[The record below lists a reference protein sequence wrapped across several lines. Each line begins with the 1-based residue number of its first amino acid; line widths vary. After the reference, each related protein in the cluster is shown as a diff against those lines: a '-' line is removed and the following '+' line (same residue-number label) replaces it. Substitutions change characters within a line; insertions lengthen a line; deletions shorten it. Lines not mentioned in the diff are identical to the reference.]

1 MSYNLLVNKG
11 ILQLSI
17 LHFLRDGFYTS
28 LFLLLPFAVK
38 DLNIDLSHIGI
49 LDAVINVLG
58 IIIALGIA
66 YLVKRFGGPFLLS
79 LTLLFYSLSFIL
91 LSQAHSFLG
100 LMLSVVILGVGL
112 ALFSPIASAIVA
124 KLTKGGTRGKDIGIF
139 IACGDIGKAVFPV
152 GVTLLAVY
160 IGWTTLS
167 LLYGLLAALL
177 FFLYLFVLRKNIPSA
192 AVSEPKESITYKDL
206 IRHKKTLL
214 VVLASTLDS
223 AATSPLFIF
232 LPFLLLEKKI
242 DPSIMGT
249 FVTIFFVGAVLSRI
263 LSGRFTD
270 KIGHTNVFIICEVLM
285 VIILVL
291 LNVSFTPSLILLLI
305 PILGLV
311 SEGSDAPVQTMLSES
326 ADDHENYE
334 KVFAF
339 DSFFSGIGNVVGPL
353 LIGTVATI
361 FGITTAFYVLA
372 GIIGLAILPVLGYK
386 MQKIRK

>member
-1 MSYNLLVNKG
+1 MNKG
-11 ILQLSI
+11 ILHLSI

-38 DLNIDLSHIGI
+38 DLKINLSQIGMLDSMINI
-49 LDAVINVLG
+49 LG
-58 IIIALGIA
+58 IVLAISIA
-66 YLVKRFGGPFLLS
+66 YLVKRFGGPLLLS
-79 LTLLFYSLSFIL
+79 LTLFFYSLSFIL
-91 LSQAHSFLG
+91 LSQAHSFLV
-100 LMLSVVILGVGL
+100 LTLSVVILGTGL

-124 KLTKGGTRGKDIGIF
+124 KLTKGGARGKDIGVF

-152 GVTLLAVY
+152 GVTLLAVSF
-160 IGWTTLS
+160 GWQTLS
-167 LLYGLLAALL
+167 LLYGLLAAIL
-177 FFLYLFVLRKNIPSA
+177 FFLYLFVLRKEVPTASA
-192 AVSEPKESITYKDL
+192 SEYKQPISYKDL
-206 IRHKKTLL
+206 IRHKKTML

-270 KIGHTNVFIICEVLM
+270 RIGHRNVFIICEVSM
-285 VIILVL
+285 VTVLIL
-291 LNVSFTPSLILLLI
+291 LNLSFTPSVILLLI

-353 LIGTVATI
+353 LIGGVAAT

-372 GIIGLAILPVLGYK
+372 VIIGLAILPVLRYK
-386 MQKIRK
+386 TYKGK

>member
-1 MSYNLLVNKG
+1 MNKG
-11 ILQLSI
+11 ILHLSI

-38 DLNIDLSHIGI
+38 DLKIDLSQIGMLDSMINILGIGI
-49 LDAVINVLG
+49 TI
-58 IIIALGIA
+58 GIA
-66 YLVKRFGGPFLLS
+66 YLVRRLGGPLLLS

-91 LSQAHSFLG
+91 LSQANSFFSLII
-100 LMLSVVILGVGL
+100 SIVILGTGL

-124 KLTKGGTRGKDIGIF
+124 KLTKGGARGKDIGVF

-152 GVTLLAVY
+152 GVTLLAVSF
-160 IGWTTLS
+160 GWHTLS
-167 LLYGLLAALL
+167 LLYGLLAGIL
-177 FFLYLFVLRKNIPSA
+177 FFLYVFVLRKEIPTAS
-192 AVSEPKESITYKDL
+192 VSGEKKPISYKDL
-206 IRHKKTLL
+206 LRHKKTLM

-285 VIILVL
+285 VTVLIL
-291 LNVSFTPSLILLLI
+291 LNLSFTPSLILLLI

-353 LIGTVATI
+353 LIGGVAAL

-372 GIIGLAILPVLGYK
+372 GIIGLAILPVFGYK
-386 MQKIRK
+386 MQREK